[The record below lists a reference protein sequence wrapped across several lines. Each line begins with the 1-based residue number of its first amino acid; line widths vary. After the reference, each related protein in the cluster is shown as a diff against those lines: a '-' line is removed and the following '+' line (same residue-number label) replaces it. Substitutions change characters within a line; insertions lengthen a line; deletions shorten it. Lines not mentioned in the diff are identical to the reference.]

1 MAIRYAVI
9 GLGNFGSWVVRTLND
24 LRQDTIAIDI
34 DKDRVQ
40 KIRDYTSTPVLADAT
55 RKENLISLGINEMK
69 AAVVSLGDNTSAA
82 TLITLYL
89 QEMGVGQIIVKAV
102 DEDHGKILKK
112 VGATDI
118 IFPEKDMGVKVAK
131 SLVMPNILE
140 FIDMS
145 EDFQIAEIAPPN
157 DFVGKSL
164 AQLALPQRYNVQ
176 VIGIRELIPERFTI
190 VPMGDFIVKDSD
202 ILVVIGRGSNINR
215 IKSY

>member
-9 GLGNFGSWVVRTLND
+9 GLGNFGSWVVRTLNE

-89 QEMGVGQIIVKAV
+89 QEMGVSQIIVKAV

-190 VPMGDFIVKDSD
+190 VPTGDFIVKDSD
-202 ILVVIGRGSNINR
+202 ILQGRW
-215 IKSY
+215 

>member
-102 DEDHGKILKK
+102 DEDHGMILKK

>member
-9 GLGNFGSWVVRTLND
+9 GLGNFGSWVVRTLNE

>member
-9 GLGNFGSWVVRTLND
+9 GLGNFGSWVVRTLNE

-89 QEMGVGQIIVKAV
+89 QEMGVSQIIVKAV

-164 AQLALPQRYNVQ
+164 AQLALPQSYNVQ

-190 VPMGDFIVKDSD
+190 VPTGDFIVKDSD

>member
-89 QEMGVGQIIVKAV
+89 QEMGVSQIIVKAV

-190 VPMGDFIVKDSD
+190 VPTGDFIVKDSD

>member
-1 MAIRYAVI
+1 
-9 GLGNFGSWVVRTLND
+9 
-24 LRQDTIAIDI
+24 
-34 DKDRVQ
+34 
-40 KIRDYTSTPVLADAT
+40 
-55 RKENLISLGINEMK
+55 MK

>member
-89 QEMGVGQIIVKAV
+89 QEMGVSQIIVKAV

>member
-9 GLGNFGSWVVRTLND
+9 GLGNFGSWVVRTLNE

-190 VPMGDFIVKDSD
+190 VPTGDFIVKDSD

>member
-140 FIDMS
+140 VIDMS

>member
-1 MAIRYAVI
+1 
-9 GLGNFGSWVVRTLND
+9 VRTLND

-89 QEMGVGQIIVKAV
+89 QEMGVSQIIVKAV

-190 VPMGDFIVKDSD
+190 VPTGDFIVKDSD

>member
-9 GLGNFGSWVVRTLND
+9 GLGNFGSWVVRTLNE

-89 QEMGVGQIIVKAV
+89 QEMGVSQIIVKAV

-190 VPMGDFIVKDSD
+190 VPTGDFIVKDSD

>member
-89 QEMGVGQIIVKAV
+89 QEMGLGQIIVKAV

>member
-9 GLGNFGSWVVRTLND
+9 GLGNFGSWVVRTLNE

-145 EDFQIAEIAPPN
+145 ED
-157 DFVGKSL
+157 
-164 AQLALPQRYNVQ
+164 
-176 VIGIRELIPERFTI
+176 
-190 VPMGDFIVKDSD
+190 
-202 ILVVIGRGSNINR
+202 
-215 IKSY
+215 

>member
-9 GLGNFGSWVVRTLND
+9 GLGNFGSWVVRTLNE

-89 QEMGVGQIIVKAV
+89 QEMGVSQIIVKAV

-190 VPMGDFIVKDSD
+190 VPTLSLIH
-202 ILVVIGRGSNINR
+202 I
-215 IKSY
+215 

>member
-9 GLGNFGSWVVRTLND
+9 GLGNFGSWVVRTLNE

-89 QEMGVGQIIVKAV
+89 QEMGVSQIIVKAV

>member
-190 VPMGDFIVKDSD
+190 VPTGDFIVKDSD

>member
-1 MAIRYAVI
+1 MARRYAVI

-40 KIRDYTSTPVLADAT
+40 KIRDYTGNPVIADAT
-55 RKENLISLGINEMK
+55 RKENLISLGLDEMK
-69 AAVVSLGDNTSAA
+69 AVVISLGSNTSAA

-102 DEDHGKILKK
+102 DEDHGKILRK

-118 IFPEKDMGVKVAK
+118 IFPEKDMGIKVAK
-131 SLVMPNILE
+131 GLVMPNILE
-140 FIDMS
+140 FIEMS
-145 EDFQIAEIAPPN
+145 EDYQIAEIAPPN

-164 AQLALPQRYNVQ
+164 AQLALPQKYNVQ
-176 VIGIRELIPERFTI
+176 VIAIRELIPERFTV
-190 VPMGDFIVKDSD
+190 VPKGDFIVKDSD
-202 ILVVIGRGSNINR
+202 ILVVVGRGNNINR
-215 IKSY
+215 IRSR